1 MNNHPK
7 ETSVPPAPTLAE
19 RLDAAT
25 ADSLSVA
32 DISNATGLSESTV
45 RRLAKDPEWP
55 GSEES
60 GDHREERYPRE
71 AVAAWM
77 RDNQAA
83 RIDVAELP
91 GDDADRVTL
100 TEVASRTGRLRETV
114 SRMPST
120 YRNSA
125 DPFPTADPL
134 GTYSWGEVKSWLG
147 RRSIRTGPRGTVQP
161 PAPTAEPT
169 TQPVLDKV
177 TTAMIERLT
186 GKGKE
191 AVKTLVRRP
200 EIAALSTKVGRL
212 RVWSA
217 DALLPLLWQLG
228 YLPASG
234 PLGAEPTAVLV
245 ELGYL
250 PATGKPTAEQRA
262 VLREFGYD
270 EEGSVEH
277 RAWLAGPPRSATELS
292 RYYGVSIS
300 AISKRI
306 ARAQEAGQPVP
317 HPIDTEDGKRYDP
330 KVFDAFWNPPAA
342 G

>member
-1 MNNHPK
+1 MA
-7 ETSVPPAPTLAE
+7 PAPTLAE
-19 RLDAAT
+19 RLDAAPS
-25 ADSLSVA
+25 DSLSVA
-32 DISNATGLSESTV
+32 DIATATGLSESTV
-45 RRLAKDPEWP
+45 RRLAKEPGWP
-55 GSEES
+55 ADAS
-60 GDHREERYPRE
+60 GDHREQRYPRE

-77 RDNQAA
+77 RDNQGT
-83 RIDVAELP
+83 RVNPEELP
-91 GDDADRVTL
+91 GADDDRVTL
-100 TEVASRTGRLRETV
+100 TEVANRTGRLRETV

-134 GTYSWGEVKSWLG
+134 GTYSWGEVKAWLG
-147 RRSIRTGPRGTVQP
+147 RRSSRTGPRGTVQP
-161 PAPTAEPT
+161 PAAAAEAA
-169 TQPVLDKV
+169 TQPVLDKL

-186 GKGKE
+186 GKSKE

-200 EIAALSTKVGRL
+200 EIAELSTAKVGRL

-217 DALLPLLWQLG
+217 DTLLPLLWQLG

-234 PLGAEPTAVLV
+234 PLGTEQRAVLV

-270 EEGSVEH
+270 EQGSVEH
-277 RAWLAGPPRSATELS
+277 RAWLRGPHRTATELAK
-292 RYYGVSIS
+292 YYGVSIS

-317 HPIDTEDGKRYDP
+317 HPADTEDGTRYDP
-330 KVFDAFWNPPAA
+330 RAFDAFWNPPAA
-342 G
+342 D

>member
-1 MNNHPK
+1 MA
-7 ETSVPPAPTLAE
+7 PAPTLAE

-45 RRLAKDPEWP
+45 RRLAKDPQWP
-55 GSEES
+55 ASEES
-60 GDHREERYPRE
+60 GDHREQRYPRE

-83 RIDVAELP
+83 HVNPDELP

-100 TEVASRTGRLRETV
+100 SEIASRTGRPRETV

-120 YRNSA
+120 YRTSA
-125 DPFPTADPL
+125 DRFPNADAL
-134 GTYSWGEVKSWLG
+134 GTYNWGEVKAWLG
-147 RRSIRTGPRGTVQP
+147 RRSSRTGPRGTVQP
-161 PAPTAEPT
+161 PAPAAEPA
-169 TQPVLDKV
+169 TQPVLDKL
-177 TTAMIERLT
+177 TTTMIERLT

-200 EIAALSTKVGRL
+200 EIAELSTGKVGRL

-217 DALLPLLWQLG
+217 DTLLPLLWELG

-234 PLGAEPTAVLV
+234 PLGSGPTAVLV

-250 PATGKPTAEQRA
+250 PATGKPTPEQRA

-270 EEGSVEH
+270 EKGSAEH
-277 RAWLAGPPRSATELS
+277 RAWLAGPPRSATELAK
-292 RYYGVSIS
+292 YYGVSIS

-317 HPIDTEDGKRYDP
+317 HPADTEDGKRYDT

-342 G
+342 D